1 MGGLAAPG
9 RVGRDGAS
17 GIVIPLTLSP
27 PGRPLRALFLGAHAD
42 DIEIGCGGTIRRLI
56 DASAGLEAHWR
67 VFSASDEREAETRRA
82 AEILLEGASAATVE
96 VDRFRESYLPWQGDA
111 VKERVAGLAAL
122 APDVVFTHARHDRH
136 QDHRLLSDLA
146 WNTFRDQLVLEY
158 EIPKWDGDL
167 VTPNL
172 YVPLDRVTGRHQA
185 PGLARG
191 VHDPGAKAVVRRGHL
206 SWPHAASRCRVRR
219 AGAFRRGL
227 PHAEGGHVRRLTTR
241 GRITRRG
248 RTG

>member
-1 MGGLAAPG
+1 M
-9 RVGRDGAS
+9 
-17 GIVIPLTLSP
+17 IPLTLSP

-96 VDRFRESYLPWQGDA
+96 VDRFRESYLPWQGDV

-122 APDVVFTHARHDRH
+122 DPDVVFTHARHDRH
-136 QDHRLLSDLA
+136 QDHRLLSDLT

-172 YVPLDRVTGRHQA
+172 YVPLDRAQVDTKLRALREAFTTQA
-185 PGLARG
+185 QKPWFDEETFRGLMRLRG
-191 VHDPGAKAVVRRGHL
+191 VECAAPERFAEAFHIRKAVMC
-206 SWPHAASRCRVRR
+206 AD
-219 AGAFRRGL
+219 
-227 PHAEGGHVRRLTTR
+227 
-241 GRITRRG
+241 
-248 RTG
+248 